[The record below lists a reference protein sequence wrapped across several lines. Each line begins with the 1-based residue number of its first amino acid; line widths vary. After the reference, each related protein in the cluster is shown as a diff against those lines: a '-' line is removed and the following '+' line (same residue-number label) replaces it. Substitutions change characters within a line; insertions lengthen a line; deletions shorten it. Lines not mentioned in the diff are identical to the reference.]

1 VETVNAKFVG
11 VGGQGVL
18 LASELFARILISRGF
33 DVKKSEIHG
42 MAQRGGAVASQVRF
56 GRKVY
61 SPVIADGEV
70 DYLISFDRNEGRR
83 NEVQLRQPDHLFWL
97 RDDERSRLT
106 SAKTVNVA
114 LLAKFLRCFERPGAL
129 ADYPDFAVTRAQYTQ
144 LIRETTPPGFFG
156 DNLRAVDVG
165 YGVAL

>member
-1 VETVNAKFVG
+1 MHTVNSKFVG

-18 LASELFARILISRGF
+18 LASDLFARLLIAEGF

-56 GRKVY
+56 GRKVH
-61 SPVIADGEV
+61 SPVIADGEI
-70 DYLISFDRNEGRR
+70 DYLISFDANEGRR
-83 NEVQLRQPDHLFWL
+83 NQLHLRRPENVFWL
-97 RDDERSRLT
+97 SDPEMSSLT

-129 ADYPDFAVTRAQYTQ
+129 SEYTDFSVTREQYTQ
-144 LIRETTPPGFFG
+144 LIRETTPPNFIG
-156 DNLRAVDVG
+156 DNLRAVEVG
-165 YGVAL
+165 YGACA